1 MSSYSV
7 FLPSYSIGEDA
18 YREIPEICEPYG
30 KKAVVIG
37 GKTAMAKSKE
47 LLLEGIKGS
56 NIEIVDFVWFGGD
69 SSYENVE
76 LLKRNTSVKNA
87 DMVFAVGGG
96 RSVDT
101 SKTMCDQLGKPLFT
115 FPTIASNCASITA
128 TTVIYDHKHVFKEL
142 YFTKK
147 PAIHCFINTKI
158 IAEAPDHFIWAGIG
172 DALSKEYECTFSS
185 RGDQLDH
192 TNTLGVDISRNCVE
206 PLLKYGRRAY
216 EDVRNN
222 KVSSELEQVI
232 LNIIITTGLVSV
244 LVIND
249 YNSCLAHS
257 VYYGCTMLEHVEKN
271 HLHGEVVS
279 YGVLVMLTCDKNYKE
294 RDRIYSFNKSMGLPV
309 CLADIEVEEKDLD
322 TILDKAMETG
332 DIKHVPYKITRDM
345 IYNAIMDLEKLKLHG
360 GNPAQGIGR
369 L

>member
-7 FLPSYSIGEDA
+7 FLPSYSIGSDA
-18 YREIPEICEPYG
+18 YKEIPKICELYG

-37 GKTAMAKSKE
+37 GKTAMAKAKVA
-47 LLLEGIKGS
+47 LLEGIKGS
-56 NIEIVDFVWFGGD
+56 NIEIVDFVWYGGD

-76 LLKRNTSVKNA
+76 MLKRNPIVLNA
-87 DMVFAVGGG
+87 DMIFAVGGG

-101 SKTMCDQLGKPLFT
+101 SKTMCDQTGQPIFA
-115 FPTIASNCASITA
+115 FPTIASNCAAITA
-128 TTVIYDHKHVFKEL
+128 TTVIYDSNKIFKEL
-142 YFTKK
+142 YFPKK
-147 PAIHCFINTKI
+147 PATHCFINTKI
-158 IAEAPDHFIWAGIG
+158 IAQAPSDFIWAGIG

-185 RGDQLDH
+185 RGDELDH
-192 TNTLGVDISRNCVE
+192 TNLLGVDISRNCVE
-206 PLLKYGRRAY
+206 PILKYGKRAY
-216 EDVRNN
+216 EDAKEN
-222 KVSSELEQVI
+222 KVSKELEQVI

-257 VYYGCTMLEHVEKN
+257 VYYGCTLLENIEKN

-279 YGVLVMLTCDKNYKE
+279 YGVLVMLTCDKQFKE
-294 RDRIYSFNKSMGLPV
+294 RDRVYRFNKSIGLPT

-322 TILDKAMETG
+322 KILDKAMETG

-345 IYNAIMDLEKLKLHG
+345 IYNAIMDLEKVIS
-360 GNPAQGIGR
+360 QV
-369 L
+369 